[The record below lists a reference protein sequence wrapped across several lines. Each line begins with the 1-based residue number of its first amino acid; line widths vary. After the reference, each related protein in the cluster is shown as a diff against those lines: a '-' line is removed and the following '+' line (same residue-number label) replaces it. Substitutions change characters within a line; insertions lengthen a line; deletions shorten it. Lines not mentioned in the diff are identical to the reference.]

1 MTAED
6 GNNPVGDI
14 TRRSNRGMM
23 WIGIASSTVGL
34 LDLVA
39 FVILVSFWISQEE
52 VGVAAGAITLFPVL
66 DLVTDLGLT
75 SAVIQRDDH
84 TPGRISTIF
93 WLNVMLSLAVSLVLA
108 LVIGPLLAWWQG
120 HAIIAWMLA
129 AYGAKL
135 VWQNVYF
142 IPYALMKRELRF
154 KELSVLRIIANLAE
168 FSGKVGFAW
177 AGFGVWCFVLGP
189 FCRVLVTGIG
199 TQILH
204 PWRPKLVLNFRD
216 AVDWTSYG
224 MKTSASKILFHLYT
238 KADSQVVLR
247 FFGDAASGLYYAAY
261 NMVLQPALVISEIVT
276 NVAFPVFSRL
286 KHDRKALI
294 EQLLSFT
301 RMNMVI
307 MFLFIGVVVVSTDD
321 MLRIF
326 SMGGQDDY
334 TSAAPA
340 ARILCL
346 VALLRA
352 LSFVIPPLLDGMNK
366 PMLTLRYMII
376 ASIVMPLLFLLSAAV
391 LGPWL
396 DYVSVAVGWAVGYP
410 IAFVALLYMA
420 TRVLELPTS
429 ELVHRVIGIPLCAA
443 GATALSFG
451 AALALDPLPPAVRF
465 AGATVVFL
473 VAYGVLLARYQGISV
488 RSVLRSLKS

>member
-1 MTAED
+1 MTA
-6 GNNPVGDI
+6 PPDI

-39 FVILVSFWISQEE
+39 FYLLVRFWISQDE
-52 VGVAAGAITLFPVL
+52 VGVAAAAITLFPVL
-66 DLVTDLGLT
+66 DLMTDLGLT
-75 SAVIQRDDH
+75 AAVIQRDDH
-84 TPGRISTIF
+84 TVERISTIF
-93 WLNVMLSLAVSLVLA
+93 WLNVILSLVVSLVLA
-108 LVIGPLLAWWQG
+108 LGIGPLLAWWQG
-120 HAIIAWMLA
+120 HSIIAWMLA

-135 VWQNVYF
+135 IWQNVYF

-154 KELSVLRIIANLAE
+154 KELSVLRIIANVAE

-189 FCRVLVTGIG
+189 FCRVLVTGVG

-204 PWRPKLVLNFRD
+204 PWRPKFILNFKD
-216 AVDWTSYG
+216 ALDWTSYG

-238 KADSQVVLR
+238 KVDAQVVLR
-247 FFGDAASGLYYAAY
+247 FFGESASGLYYAAY

-286 KHDRKALI
+286 KHDRKALV
-294 EQLLSFT
+294 EQLISFT

-307 MFLFIGVVVVSTDD
+307 MFLFIGIVMVSTEET
-321 MLRIF
+321 LRIF
-326 SMGGQDDY
+326 NGEDDY

-340 ARILCL
+340 ARILCA

-376 ASIVMPLLFLLSAAV
+376 ASIVMPILFLVSAAT

-410 IAFVALLYMA
+410 IAFLALLFMA
-420 TRVLELPTS
+420 TRVLELPPS
-429 ELVHRVIGIPLCAA
+429 ELARRIIGIPLCAA
-443 GATALSFG
+443 AATALSFG
-451 AALALDPLPPAVRF
+451 ARFALAPFSAPVRF

-473 VAYGVLLARYQGISV
+473 GACGLLLSRYQGISV
-488 RSVLRSLKS
+488 RTVMRSLKS

>member
-1 MTAED
+1 MTDET
-6 GNNPVGDI
+6 PPLPDI
-14 TRRSNRGMM
+14 AKRSNRGMM

-39 FVILVSFWISQEE
+39 FVILVSFWISKEE

-66 DLVTDLGLT
+66 DLITDLGLT

-84 TPGRISTIF
+84 TPERISTIF
-93 WLNVMLSLAVSLVLA
+93 WLNVILSLVASLVVA
-108 LVIGPLLAWWQG
+108 LVIGPVLAWWQG

-129 AYGAKL
+129 AYCAKL
-135 VWQNVYF
+135 VWQNTYF

-154 KELSVLRIIANLAE
+154 KELSVLRIIANVAE
-168 FSGKVGFAW
+168 FAGKVGFAW

-189 FCRVLVTGIG
+189 LCRVLVTGVG

-204 PWRPKLVLNFRD
+204 PWRPKLVLRFKD
-216 AVDWTSYG
+216 ALDWTSYG

-238 KADSQVVLR
+238 KVDSQVVLR
-247 FFGDAASGLYYAAY
+247 FFGEAANGLYYAAY

-286 KHDRKALI
+286 KHDRRALI
-294 EQLLSFT
+294 EQLLTFT

-307 MFLFIGVVVVSTDD
+307 MFLFIGVVMVSTEEA
-321 MLRIF
+321 LRVF
-326 SMGGQDDY
+326 SLGGEDDY
-334 TSAAPA
+334 TVAAPA
-340 ARILCL
+340 ARILCV

-366 PMLTLRYMII
+366 PMLTLRYMVI
-376 ASIVMPLLFLLSAAV
+376 ASIVMPLLFLVSAAT

-396 DYVSVAVGWAVGYP
+396 DYVSVAIGWAVGYP
-410 IAFVALLYMA
+410 IAFAALLYMA
-420 TRVLELPTS
+420 TRVLELRPS
-429 ELVHRVIGIPLCAA
+429 ELVRRVVGIPLCALA
-443 GATALSFG
+443 ATALSF
-451 AALALDPLPPAVRF
+451 AAAFALDPLEAPVRF
-465 AGATVVFL
+465 AGATLVFL
-473 VAYGVLLARYQGISV
+473 AAYGFLLARYQGISV
-488 RSVLRSLKS
+488 RSVMRSLRA